1 MARNI
6 SSNIYS
12 IIKEVGIDNKS
23 NIIERITSYLNELN
37 DNNVISLKNRNKQRE
52 EVVISDRC
60 LARKQGGFQCTK
72 RKQEGCEYC
81 GGHKNTRPYGRIDEE
96 YVGPDMNNDNCE
108 KKRGRPR
115 KHPIVEPPPPM
126 DLTLINLNQSKPN
139 QKRGRGRPSKN
150 CPFVVFQSNHTIDT
164 EFKLE
169 DDDYIPMV
177 QVRRGIDF
185 DTHLDADDNV
195 FLYDKSTGLYYTS
208 TDKVDGDVVLLGML
222 IEENGSLIS
231 TKLNTGDDV

>member
-6 SSNIYS
+6 SGNIYDM
-12 IIKEVGIDNKS
+12 IKSVGIENKS
-23 NIIERITSYLNELN
+23 KIVEQITSYLNELN

-72 RKQEGCEYC
+72 RKQDGSEYC

-96 YVGPDMNNDNCE
+96 YVGPDTHTDNCE

-115 KHPIVEPPPPM
+115 KHPVVEPPPPI
-126 DLTLINLNQSKPN
+126 DLTLINMNQSKPN

-150 CPFVVFQSNHTIDT
+150 CPFVVFQSTHTIDT

-169 DDDYIPMV
+169 DDYIPMA

-185 DTHLDADDNV
+185 DTHLDADENV
-195 FLYDKSTGLYYTS
+195 FLYDKTTGFYYTS
-208 TDKVDGDVVLLGML
+208 TDKVDGDVILLGML
-222 IEENGSLIS
+222 VEGKNGLIS
-231 TKLNTGDDV
+231 KSIENDDV